1 MLPKWPN
8 AAETRRYLRSVAQ
21 ISFERNDTTSI
32 RLDFRGCFLGL
43 FGMAPIGNHNVR
55 TVTG

>member
-8 AAETRRYLRSVAQ
+8 AETRRYLRSVAQ

-43 FGMAPIGNHNVR
+43 FGMAPIGNQSVR